1 VDSPTPDVPH
11 IQLMKA
17 GHHMRLELVRR
28 WKEVVDMMCDVAKS
42 SGVVDS
48 VVELE
53 EESVVVEEEVDTV
66 AEPEEWV
73 AKEEE
78 DMTLRLVGS
87 VVAEEV
93 GSNRLCYVESESAEA
108 MRAEVHIAAEL
119 L

>member
-53 EESVVVEEEVDTV
+53 EE
-66 AEPEEWV
+66 
-73 AKEEE
+73 
-78 DMTLRLVGS
+78 
-87 VVAEEV
+87 
-93 GSNRLCYVESESAEA
+93 
-108 MRAEVHIAAEL
+108 
-119 L
+119 